1 MLKIFWLFENF
12 SREDVNHSFLFFNSV
27 LSFLKDIFIFP
38 LLSKFSLNSLSSF
51 WIKENLL
58 LRETFCNLSF
68 SRSRYNLSK
77 AFSLIHHNLKK
88 KLPYLYYPLKQWNT
102 CWHTFEC
109 SSSVESS
116 LLFTSCCHH
125 WFFFFIFLKL
135 VDFFFEWNLLPLIF
149 LNLIYFINFFGIR
162 SRSSSSPFFLFIINC
177 WSFEC
182 HIILLHWFNFLMIF
196 HGNLLSHV

>member
-1 MLKIFWLFENF
+1 MLKIFWLFEIF

-27 LSFLKDIFIFP
+27 FSFLKDIFIFP

-125 WFFFFIFLKL
+125 WFFFFLFKTRGFFLWMK
-135 VDFFFEWNLLPLIF
+135 
-149 LNLIYFINFFGIR
+149 
-162 SRSSSSPFFLFIINC
+162 SSPFDLLKLDILHKFLWDKIKIFI
-177 WSFEC
+177 FTLFPL
-182 HIILLHWFNFLMIF
+182 HHQLLKFWMSYHSSSLIQ
-196 HGNLLSHV
+196 LLDDFSW